1 MQWVLWQDGFKNR
14 VEGRELANHL
24 GCIKHYQLYLL
35 STGFL
40 NHQPQYNCAA
50 YWATKEGGKKHT
62 AMRFLS
68 SKVLLEQEFEVE
80 WSENIWTHMKSVV
93 FYYLVSIVL
102 ESCIYQSSFWHFWHH
117 GYKCVWN
124 FFFPRNGHPL
134 FSPTWKLR
142 HLLSLW
148 TLHDALPPF
157 QFSPCKSQKVGS
169 CWGHQSRFQQRYF
182 NFEIWP
188 KVTHLKKQT
197 IFRGYQLSPHFF
209 WTKTRKDRWYF
220 LGVFLPGLPGSSS
233 LLFESPICSICCI
246 LQWPHVKTRW
256 TWRVKDVLDE
266 S

>member
-1 MQWVLWQDGFKNR
+1 MQWVLWQGGFKNR

-24 GCIKHYQLYLL
+24 LVGCIKHYQLYLL

-50 YWATKEGGKKHT
+50 YWATKEGGKKRIWNQLNSHEISS
-62 AMRFLS
+62 FL
-68 SKVLLEQEFEVE
+68 LPC
-80 WSENIWTHMKSVV
+80 
-93 FYYLVSIVL
+93 FYCSRIMYISIV
-102 ESCIYQSSFWHFWHH
+102 SSDISDTMDINVFEISSSQ
-117 GYKCVWN
+117 GTG
-124 FFFPRNGHPL
+124 PPL

-188 KVTHLKKQT
+188 KVTHLKKKT
-197 IFRGYQLSPHFF
+197 IYRGYQLSPHFF

-220 LGVFLPGLPGSSS
+220 LGVFFARFAWIFVFFVWIPD
-233 LLFESPICSICCI
+233 LFNVLHFAMTTCQDTLNMTCQRCAGWIVIC
-246 LQWPHVKTRW
+246 
-256 TWRVKDVLDE
+256 
-266 S
+266 